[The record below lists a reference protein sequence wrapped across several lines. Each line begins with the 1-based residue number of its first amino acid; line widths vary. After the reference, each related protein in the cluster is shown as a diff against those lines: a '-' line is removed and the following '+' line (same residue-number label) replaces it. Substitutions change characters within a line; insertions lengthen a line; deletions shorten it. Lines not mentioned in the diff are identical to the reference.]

1 MPHTTI
7 WLNIRAY
14 IPYNNM
20 VKTTIELDEEKL
32 KRVMQLTGIKTRKA
46 AIDFALTEAERIAAI
61 DSFYRKTFY
70 VEDAEPVVDPE
81 YDVLAQRNEE
91 QSRLS

>member
-1 MPHTTI
+1 
-7 WLNIRAY
+7 
-14 IPYNNM
+14 M

-61 DSFYRKTFY
+61 DSFYQKTFY
-70 VEDAEPVVDPE
+70 VDEAGSIVDPE
-81 YDVLAQRNEE
+81 YDVLTQRNED
-91 QSRLS
+91 QSRFF